1 MTAKRASS
9 PCAVWPEG
17 VLDQQ
22 SFCELVRAEG
32 ATWARPDLPWRNT
45 CDAYGVLV
53 SEVMLQQTQ
62 VKRVLSF
69 WPRFMESFPTLE
81 ALAVAPTS
89 EVLSAWQGLG
99 YNRRALALKRTAEE
113 CVAAGLDDL
122 PDTYEGL
129 LALPGI
135 GPATAAGVQAF
146 ARNRWGVYL
155 ETNVRTVFLHLLFP
169 GEVQVSDKR
178 LEPLVAMTCPEND
191 ARGWYYALLDFGAHL
206 KRQVANPSRRSA
218 SYTRQSAFSG
228 SRRQK
233 RAELVR
239 IVLDAPGISVV
250 AAHRALNDLEIG
262 LGRPEVQPALFESI
276 LADLV
281 SEGFFKREGGGSPED
296 RLLP

>member
-1 MTAKRASS
+1 MAAKGAFR
-9 PCAVWPEG
+9 PCAVWPDG

-32 ATWARPDLPWRNT
+32 AVCARPNLPWRYID
-45 CDAYGVLV
+45 DAYGVLV

-69 WPRFMESFPTLE
+69 WPRFMELFPTLA
-81 ALAVAPTS
+81 ALACAPTS
-89 EVLSAWQGLG
+89 EVLFAWQGLG
-99 YNRRALALKRTAEE
+99 YNRRALALKRAAEE

-129 LALPGI
+129 LALPGV

-146 ARNRWGVYL
+146 ARNRRGVYL

-169 GEVQVSDKR
+169 EEAKVSDKR
-178 LEPLVAMTCPEND
+178 LVPLVAMTCPEED
-191 ARGWYYALLDFGAHL
+191 VRDWYYALLDFGAYL
-206 KRQVANPSRRSA
+206 KRQVTNPSRRSA
-218 SYTRQSAFSG
+218 TYTRQSAFLG

-239 IVLDAPGISVV
+239 IVLDTPGTSVV
-250 AAHRALNDLEIG
+250 AAHRVLNDLEAG
-262 LGRPEVQPALFESI
+262 QGRPEVQPALFESI

-281 SEGFFKREGGGSPED
+281 SEGFFKREGDGSPED
-296 RLLP
+296 RLFP